1 MRGRAGDA
9 AAQKR
14 PCRDFAHKRLRM
26 STPTPGRICALAD
39 LEATGAKEFEYGNPR
54 QYWGFVIRAGDGVR
68 AYVNACPHVGL
79 PLNLSGDHFFDTD
92 GKLLLCQMHGA
103 LFRPDDGFCVS
114 GPCEG
119 EGLKRLNVEVRDGA
133 VWLCP

>member
-1 MRGRAGDA
+1 VSEL
-9 AAQKR
+9 
-14 PCRDFAHKRLRM
+14 PW
-26 STPTPGRICALAD
+26 RICTLAD

-54 QYWGFVIRAGDGVR
+54 QYWGFVIRVREGGGDRVR
-68 AYVNACPHVGL
+68 AYVNSCPHVGL

-103 LFRPDDGFCVS
+103 LFRPEDGVCVS

-119 EGLKRLNVEVRDGA
+119 EHLKPLTVEIRDGA
-133 VWLCP
+133 VWLCS

>member
-1 MRGRAGDA
+1 MNTAS
-9 AAQKR
+9 
-14 PCRDFAHKRLRM
+14 PW
-26 STPTPGRICALAD
+26 RICALAE

-54 QYWGFVIRAGDGVR
+54 QYWGFVVRAGDGVR

-92 GKLLLCQMHGA
+92 GALLLCQMHGA
-103 LFRPDDGFCVS
+103 LFRPEDGVCVS

-119 EGLKRLNVEVRDGA
+119 EGLKALKVEIRDGA
-133 VWLCP
+133 VWLWS